1 MTQPSE
7 YKRKKAVALSYDE
20 TIENA
25 PKVSASGQGKVA
37 ERILSQAKE
46 HDVPVQEDETLVEL
60 LSALNINET
69 IPEDLYQ
76 VVAEVFAFIY
86 QVDRHEEERT

>member
-7 YKRKKAVALSYDE
+7 DKRKKAVALSYDE

-25 PKVSASGQGKVA
+25 PKVAASGQGKVA
-37 ERILSQAKE
+37 ERILSKAKE